1 MEAELKVTFGKAW
14 YKLVATSVA
23 VGAVSA
29 LATYVSG
36 KQMFKAGFRQTE
48 LVVKD

>member
-14 YKLVATSVA
+14 YRLVV
-23 VGAVSA
+23 VSA
-29 LATYVSG
+29 TVGVVAAMGTYVTG
-36 KQMFKAGFRQTE
+36 REMFKAGFRQTE